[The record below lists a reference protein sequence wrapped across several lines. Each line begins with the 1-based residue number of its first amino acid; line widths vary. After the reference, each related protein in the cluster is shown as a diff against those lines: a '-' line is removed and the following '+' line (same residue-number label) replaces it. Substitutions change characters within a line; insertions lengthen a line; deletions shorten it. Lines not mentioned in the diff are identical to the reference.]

1 MASKSVTL
9 IKDGKTV
16 HSKKAP
22 VPKKEDPVPKEDADL
37 DIEPEVEP
45 PSSAAARKQK
55 RAAPE
60 KAGKPLGIVASAV
73 AKASAES
80 EKKKTPAKKAKKEP
94 EAKTPVERKSR
105 PAEDD
110 SGDGGPNKEED
121 EDEPIPAVAPSKAAA
136 EAPEKKEK
144 KEVKVSNKGVPKGG
158 RFDTVPLYKK
168 NNKTGKAK
176 TGEVSKRESR
186 YLQTANG
193 LLLKTTHIKRV
204 AKHSAMTKALPVLE
218 QEAKPQIARLQRRGK
233 PVPAN
238 LTLCLN
244 KKDRSISSGAAQ
256 LILAIAEMELARKFE
271 VANGYRIHGNA
282 RETLYGRDL
291 TAANQR
297 LA

>member
-9 IKDGKTV
+9 VKDGKTATV
-16 HSKKAP
+16 HSKKKDPVMP
-22 VPKKEDPVPKEDADL
+22 VPKKEEEDL

-45 PSSAAARKQK
+45 PSSAAVRKQK

-60 KAGKPLGIVASAV
+60 KPGKPLGIVASAV
-73 AKASAES
+73 AKAEA
-80 EKKKTPAKKAKKEP
+80 EKKKAPAKKAKKEP
-94 EAKTPVERKSR
+94 TPDPVEEEEEEE
-105 PAEDD
+105 PAAPVP
-110 SGDGGPNKEED
+110 G
-121 EDEPIPAVAPSKAAA
+121 AVSA
-136 EAPEKKEK
+136 EKKEK

-158 RFDTVPLYKK
+158 RFDTIPLYKK

-193 LLLKTTHIKRV
+193 LLLKTTFIKRV

-238 LTLCLN
+238 LTLCTN

-256 LILAIAEMELARKFE
+256 LILAIAETELARKFG
-271 VANGYRIHGNA
+271 AATTYRVHDNH

-291 TAANQR
+291 TAANQ
-297 LA
+297 ASH

>member
-9 IKDGKTV
+9 ATKDGKTITI
-16 HSKKAP
+16 HSKKKDQNPAVASAP
-22 VPKKEDPVPKEDADL
+22 APQKKEDPVPKEDEDL

-45 PSSAAARKQK
+45 TSGARKQK

-73 AKASAES
+73 AKALADS
-80 EKKKTPAKKAKKEP
+80 EKKKAPAKKAKKEP
-94 EAKTPVERKSR
+94 KEASPEPVV
-105 PAEDD
+105 D
-110 SGDGGPNKEED
+110 EE
-121 EDEPIPAVAPSKAAA
+121 EPVTVVPSTS
-136 EAPEKKEK
+136 EKKEK

-168 NNKTGKAK
+168 NSKTGKAK

-204 AKHSAMTKALPVLE
+204 AKHSAMNKALPVLS
-218 QEAKPQIARLQRRGK
+218 QEARPQIERLQNRGK
-233 PVPAN
+233 PVPTN
-238 LTLCLN
+238 LRLCLSE
-244 KKDRSISSGAAQ
+244 KDRSISSGAAQ
-256 LILAIAEMELARKFE
+256 LILAIAEMDLARKFE
-271 VANGYRIHGNA
+271 AANTYRVHDNT

-291 TAANQR
+291 TAAIQR